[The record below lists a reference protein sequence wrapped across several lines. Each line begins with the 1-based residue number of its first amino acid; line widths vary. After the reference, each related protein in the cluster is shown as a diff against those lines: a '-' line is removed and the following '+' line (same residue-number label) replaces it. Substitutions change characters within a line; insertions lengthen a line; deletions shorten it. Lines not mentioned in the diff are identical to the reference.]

1 MEAGPGT
8 SLGRDEALRA
18 EASEW
23 KPMWRQ
29 MWRLGDIAKW
39 NRKNACG
46 EAWSINIRRVL
57 ILLAI
62 NAVSCRAGHVV
73 FVLIYKDLGPSA
85 ALGTVCFQRA
95 RLYACTPVRL
105 YACML
110 HFHAPPR
117 SQEAKV
123 GMRSWGSAVP
133 GAAQFTLSDVE
144 HVIDSK

>member
-1 MEAGPGT
+1 MP
-8 SLGRDEALRA
+8 R
-18 EASEW
+18 
-23 KPMWRQ
+23 
-29 MWRLGDIAKW
+29 DIAKW

-95 RLYACTPVRL
+95 RLYACTLVCSTSTL
-105 YACML
+105 L
-110 HFHAPPR
+110 HAPKRQRWGCGARAPR
-117 SQEAKV
+117 SRGQ
-123 GMRSWGSAVP
+123 RSPRSPMWNA
-133 GAAQFTLSDVE
+133 
-144 HVIDSK
+144 

>member
-73 FVLIYKDLGPSA
+73 FVLIYKDLGPWTP
-85 ALGTVCFQRA
+85 LGTVWFQRA
-95 RLYACTPVRL
+95 RLYACMSVCL
-105 YACML
+105 YAPL
-110 HFHAPPR
+110 PR
-117 SQEAKV
+117 SSTLPRGKGRDAEL
-123 GMRSWGSAVP
+123 GLRGPRGSSVHA
-133 GAAQFTLSDVE
+133 
-144 HVIDSK
+144 I